1 VAEVGD
7 RGVWDGNDEEWGSCG
22 RQWERL
28 YLIKIQDIYKNVV
41 KSIFIR
47 TFVSSKV
54 PLSDKEKWGF

>member
-1 VAEVGD
+1 VGEL
-7 RGVWDGNDEEWGSCG
+7 RAAVGKTVFNKN
-22 RQWERL
+22 
-28 YLIKIQDIYKNVV
+28 IKIYIKNVV